1 MLGIIK
7 NPPWVSSAQAS
18 PEEAEDHEE
27 TPWELSTQDTDG
39 PCTII
44 RGGHQFENKYW
55 RNMKKRNMKKYDVQ
69 EEIQNEEMVDAIL
82 SRWKQKE

>member
-1 MLGIIK
+1 MTILMLGITK

-44 RGGHQFENKYW
+44 RGGHQFENK
-55 RNMKKRNMKKYDVQ
+55 
-69 EEIQNEEMVDAIL
+69 
-82 SRWKQKE
+82 